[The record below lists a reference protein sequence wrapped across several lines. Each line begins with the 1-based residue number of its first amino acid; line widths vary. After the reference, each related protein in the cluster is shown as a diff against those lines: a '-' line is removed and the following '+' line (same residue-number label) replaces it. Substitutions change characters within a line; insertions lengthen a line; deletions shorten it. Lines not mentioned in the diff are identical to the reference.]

1 MRIEFADELGAGQYI
16 EMRDP
21 KKLSWGAQK
30 DIVSALGAE
39 SSSSQMDVAEKLFLA
54 LAKDGYVLDTD
65 DAPVKFP
72 VSAEDVALV
81 PSLVIE
87 KIANEYVK
95 YRESVT
101 PKN

>member
-1 MRIEFADELGAGQYI
+1 MRIEFTDELGAGQYI

-30 DIVSALGAE
+30 EIVSALSAD
-39 SSSSQMDVAEKLFLA
+39 SSSGQMDVAEKLFLA
-54 LAKDGYVLDTD
+54 LARDGYVLDTD

-72 VSAEDVALV
+72 ISPDAVSSI
-81 PSLVIE
+81 PSLVVE
-87 KIANEYVK
+87 KVANEYVK